1 MFELD
6 IEDTILYG
14 DMLKEECIQQAPGY
28 FAQASRAEDGVQAQ
42 EAAIWSE
49 ARSMHIF
56 IKQWF

>member
-42 EAAIWSE
+42 EAAI
-49 ARSMHIF
+49 
-56 IKQWF
+56 